1 MTAPGYRITTGPTP
15 EFITVLMRGGA
26 RLHFA
31 KYHPDSK
38 YVGHWSCVLRVPL
51 GGRMRRVGPN
61 GRGLT
66 VASAYAAWKVAAY
79 ARYQVRWQEATV

>member
-1 MTAPGYRITTGPTP
+1 MTPPGYRITTGPTP
-15 EFITVLMRGGA
+15 EFIKVQLRGGA
-26 RLHFA
+26 RLHFV

-38 YVGHWSCVLRVPL
+38 YAGHWACMLRVPL

-66 VASAYAAWKVAAY
+66 VASAYAAWKVAAL
-79 ARYQVRWQEATV
+79 ARHQVRTQEAMV